1 MDMFADEE
9 YTEKVDM
16 KNEVKVAKGE
26 WLHLQMKLMN
36 KIDDGTRFI
45 FFSLGFS
52 IVEYSI
58 KFKLVKILSTR

>member
-16 KNEVKVAKGE
+16 KSEVKVAKGE

-36 KIDDGTRFI
+36 KIDDGMRII
-45 FFSLGFS
+45 FSIWFS
-52 IVEYSI
+52 IVEHSI
-58 KFKLVKILSTR
+58 KFKISKILSTR

>member
-16 KNEVKVAKGE
+16 KSEVKVAKGE

-36 KIDDGTRFI
+36 KIDDGMRI
-45 FFSLGFS
+45 IFS
-52 IVEYSI
+52 IWFSILEHSI
-58 KFKLVKILSTR
+58 KFKISKILSTR

>member
-16 KNEVKVAKGE
+16 KSEVKVAKGE

-36 KIDDGTRFI
+36 KIDDGMRI
-45 FFSLGFS
+45 MFS
-52 IVEYSI
+52 IWFSILEHSI
-58 KFKLVKILSTR
+58 KFKISKVLSTR